1 MGPGSTDGFKV
12 LLVDDD
18 VSFLELTEV
27 YIQGEEL
34 DITTVSDP
42 NEAVENY
49 MEYDCVVSDYQMPGM
64 DGLEF
69 LRKVREEDG
78 SDIPFIMFTGK
89 GREEVAMDALNH
101 GADRYLQKGGD
112 PKTQFMELK
121 HAIKDAVDKKQT
133 KKKLKI
139 EKKKAEK
146 YFETAR
152 VLMVAVDEEG
162 CIQDLN
168 YKASEVL
175 DKDREELVGEDWFDN
190 YIARQHTEEAIEVHR
205 DVIQSG
211 EDRSIE
217 IPISTSSGER
227 RVISWRISPLKDGD
241 NGING
246 TLGSGLD
253 VSERKRREEELKEKT
268 SMLEG
273 MLDGIRDIIGFQL
286 PDHTIL
292 RYNQQGY
299 KTLGISEEKAV
310 GEKCYKLIGRESP
323 CEVCPTQ
330 KAIKTGEIV
339 HLDKYQPELDMYL
352 CVTANPVI
360 GDDGEVEF
368 IIEHLR
374 DITKRKE
381 YEERIK
387 ELSKEYEIIFNNV
400 HTSIFLLNVDDGDIT
415 VQRWNPY
422 EEELFGKKTSEVKGK
437 TAIEIFGEEGRK
449 LEEKYRKCL
458 EEKKTISYEES
469 IETEEGVLHAVT
481 KLTPIINE
489 DEVEMIVGTSLD
501 ITERKNKEK
510 ELEKALT
517 MLRTLM
523 EAQEVG
529 ILFENEDRDII
540 YVNEEFC
547 RLFNIPDK
555 EDLVGLDCRDA
566 ADQAKE
572 LFKYPDRFRD
582 GIEELVGGE
591 EKKKSD
597 EFELKDGRILSK

>member
-1 MGPGSTDGFKV
+1 
-12 LLVDDD
+12 
-18 VSFLELTEV
+18 
-27 YIQGEEL
+27 
-34 DITTVSDP
+34 
-42 NEAVENY
+42 
-49 MEYDCVVSDYQMPGM
+49 
-64 DGLEF
+64 
-69 LRKVREEDG
+69 
-78 SDIPFIMFTGK
+78 
-89 GREEVAMDALNH
+89 MDALNH

-310 GEKCYKLIGRESP
+310 GEKFYKLIGRESP

-374 DITKRKE
+374 DITKR
-381 YEERIK
+381 
-387 ELSKEYEIIFNNV
+387 KEYEIIFNNV